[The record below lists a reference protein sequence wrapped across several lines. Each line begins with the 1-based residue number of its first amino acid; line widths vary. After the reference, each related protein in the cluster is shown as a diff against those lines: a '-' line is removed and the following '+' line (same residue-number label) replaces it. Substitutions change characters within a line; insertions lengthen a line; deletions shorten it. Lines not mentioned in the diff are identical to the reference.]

1 MGILPLSFPYTK
13 SQGNFSL
20 SYANLIGHRTM
31 IFDDHRNS
39 LYAQALRQIITP
51 DSVVLDLGAGLG
63 IHGLLAASM
72 GAKKVFLVEPHADL
86 QVAAEVA
93 KDNALGDCVECFQG
107 AIEEVQLPQKVD
119 VVISVFTGN
128 FLLEEDL
135 LPSLVFARDHFL
147 KPGGRLLP
155 DYAVMEVA
163 PISIPAQF
171 TKQIEQWSERSQGI
185 DLKILRSY
193 AANNVYRDNYRET
206 EFEFLASPVEIC
218 ELDFMQVCVV
228 ECKQQ
233 TRFKVNKNGLCHGFM
248 GWFKARLG
256 DNWLSTS
263 PTALKTHW
271 RQLYLP
277 LDPPLVLKIGEELA
291 FELHRP
297 EFGEWT
303 WRTDHLGQLQKHS
316 TFLSEP
322 ISTSMVRKK
331 SGHHKAL
338 LNEKGRAASVILEL
352 LRGELSTNEISERIS
367 NSFPDLF
374 PDNQYAKRFVLQL
387 IDRFT

>member
-1 MGILPLSFPYTK
+1 MV
-13 SQGNFSL
+13 
-20 SYANLIGHRTM
+20 
-31 IFDDHRNS
+31 FDDHRNS

-72 GAKKVFLVEPHADL
+72 GAKKVYFVEPHADL
-86 QVAAEVA
+86 QVATEVA
-93 KDNALGDCVECFQG
+93 KDNALEDCVECFQG
-107 AIEEVQLPQKVD
+107 AIEEVILPQKVD
-119 VVISVFTGN
+119 VIISVFAGN

-135 LPSLVFARDHFL
+135 LPSLLYARDHFL

-155 DYAVMEVA
+155 DCAVMKVA
-163 PISIPAQF
+163 PISMPEQF
-171 TKQIEQWSERSQGI
+171 TKHIEQWSERSQGI
-185 DLKILRSY
+185 DFKILRSY
-193 AANNVYRDNYRET
+193 AANSVYRDNYRET
-206 EFEFLASPVEIC
+206 AFEFLASPVEVC
-218 ELDFMQVCVV
+218 ELDFMHARDV

-233 TRFKVNKNGLCHGFM
+233 TTFKVNKDGLCHGFM

-263 PTALKTHW
+263 PTAVKTHW
-271 RQLYLP
+271 RQVYLP
-277 LDPPLVLKIGEELA
+277 LDPPLMLKIGEELE

-316 TFLSEP
+316 TFLSQP
-322 ISTSMVRKK
+322 ISTSIVQKK
-331 SGHHKAL
+331 SGHHQAL
-338 LNEKGRAASVILEL
+338 LNEKGRAASAILEL
-352 LRGELSTNEISERIS
+352 LKGELSTDEISARIS

-374 PDNQYAKRFVLQL
+374 PDNQHAQRFVLKL